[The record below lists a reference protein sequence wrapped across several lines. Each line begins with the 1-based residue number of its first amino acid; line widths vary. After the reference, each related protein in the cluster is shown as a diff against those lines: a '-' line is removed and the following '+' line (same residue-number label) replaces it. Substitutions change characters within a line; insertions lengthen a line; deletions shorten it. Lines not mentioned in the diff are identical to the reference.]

1 MHLAFSDIRAGA
13 SANAI
18 FSEPL
23 RTLFVRALLRTFF
36 ICVYVRISHIRA
48 FRTYVHFADTCVF
61 RTYVRVSD
69 MRAYFAQTCV
79 QFLHLR
85 AFSSRTCV
93 CSCTCVRSCACV
105 RSFTCV
111 QLVVS
116 PICAILFHTHVR
128 AFYISALTCSF
139 YHFASTCIFSNILS
153 RLFASTFFNVNAF
166 NFFAHTC
173 GILC

>member
-1 MHLAFSDIRAGA
+1 MREPLLTQF
-13 SANAI
+13 

-23 RTLFVRALLRTFF
+23 RSLFFRAPLRTFF
-36 ICVYVRISHIRA
+36 ICVYVRILQIRA

-61 RTYVRVSD
+61 RTHVRVSH

-93 CSCTCVRSCACV
+93 CSCPCVRSC
-105 RSFTCV
+105 TCV
-111 QLVVS
+111 QLVVL
-116 PICAILFHTHVR
+116 PVCAIIFHTHVR
-128 AFYISALTCSF
+128 AFYIFERKCSF

-166 NFFAHTC
+166 SFFAHTC
-173 GILC
+173 GSLC

>member
-1 MHLAFSDIRAGA
+1 MHLAFSDIRAGV

-23 RTLFVRALLRTFF
+23 RTLFVRAPLRTFF

-61 RTYVRVSD
+61 RTYVRVSH

-93 CSCTCVRSCACV
+93 CSCTCVRSC
-105 RSFTCV
+105 TCV

-116 PICAILFHTHVR
+116 PVCAIIFHTHVR

-139 YHFASTCIFSNILS
+139 YHFASTCIFFKYFITYLCKH
-153 RLFASTFFNVNAF
+153 FFNVNAF
-166 NFFAHTC
+166 SFFAHTC
-173 GILC
+173 GSLC